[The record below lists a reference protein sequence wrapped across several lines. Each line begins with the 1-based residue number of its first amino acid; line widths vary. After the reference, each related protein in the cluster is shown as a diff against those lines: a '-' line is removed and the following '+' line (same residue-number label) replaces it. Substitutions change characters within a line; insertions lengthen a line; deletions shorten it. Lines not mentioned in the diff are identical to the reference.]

1 MSTQIVLLE
10 GNGELDGTFGDVLVF
25 VAKDVFGS
33 AGDSVMFVFGKVEF
47 GSKTCSGY
55 IVTLLLLFESRGEV
69 SQSSTLYAIGTKH
82 YVLSIIGEQKEA
94 LKSLQ
99 YE

>member
-1 MSTQIVLLE
+1 
-10 GNGELDGTFGDVLVF
+10 
-25 VAKDVFGS
+25 
-33 AGDSVMFVFGKVEF
+33 MFVFGKVEF

-82 YVLSIIGEQKEA
+82 
-94 LKSLQ
+94 
-99 YE
+99 